1 MMQTNLILTWNLSE
15 LRRTGSASA
24 KHKQIKSHLL
34 SQTWSKF
41 LRWSFTH
48 QLPPEPAVAWLW
60 PVQQES
66 AREDLSAHTWLYI
79 WHSRSDIP
87 TLRELP
93 PPPATPDPHQPEK
106 LPDWN
111 HIEEGIIKETSELTQ
126 NTIPTRWLWHHDQPT
141 PSSSPSP
148 PTPNPARLLGDPIP
162 HKHTAPH
169 NAPKLALTWLIWQV
183 FHTFLFSGVVF
194 PSPEGIAA
202 HLLGWGAHCWLWPY
216 YANDSQWCCTVSNVF
231 AIPLNLKPLK
241 RCHS

>member
-111 HIEEGIIKETSELTQ
+111 HIEEGIIKETSRTDPKHRPHEVAVAPWPTHTQ
-126 NTIPTRWLWHHDQPT
+126 LLPQPSNPKSCPAPGWPHST
-141 PSSSPSP
+141 QTHSS
-148 PTPNPARLLGDPIP
+148 T
-162 HKHTAPH
+162 
-169 NAPKLALTWLIWQV
+169 
-183 FHTFLFSGVVF
+183 
-194 PSPEGIAA
+194 
-202 HLLGWGAHCWLWPY
+202 
-216 YANDSQWCCTVSNVF
+216 
-231 AIPLNLKPLK
+231 
-241 RCHS
+241 